1 MNRAHWSLT
10 VEKNKQVV
18 HHDEGDMA
26 DDKFQALMV
35 GDGLA
40 RVTTTYGRGL
50 PYGEEKV
57 NVTVTVACDQNEAT
71 INKAGEVTFMKALE
85 LAGDNWSILEQLAQ
99 KQKDNA

>member
-1 MNRAHWSLT
+1 MNRAHWTLT

-57 NVTVTVACDQNEAT
+57 NVSVTVACDQNET
-71 INKAGEVTFMKALE
+71 SINKAGELTFMKALE
-85 LAGDNWSILEQLAQ
+85 LAGDGWGLIEQLAQ